1 MLRKV
6 LWLGLSAGM
15 VFAAKR
21 AAAKAW
27 NVATGE
33 PPPGKKA

>member
-6 LWLGLSAGM
+6 LWLGFSAGM
-15 VFAAKR
+15 VFAAR
-21 AAAKAW
+21 RTAAKAW
-27 NVATGE
+27 QVATGE